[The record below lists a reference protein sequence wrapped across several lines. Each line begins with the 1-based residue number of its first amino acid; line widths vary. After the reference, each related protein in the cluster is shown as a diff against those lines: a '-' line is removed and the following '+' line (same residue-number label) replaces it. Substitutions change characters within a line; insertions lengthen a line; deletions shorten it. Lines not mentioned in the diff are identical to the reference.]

1 MSWQSGIIEMH
12 FKEIVS
18 LTEKVKRLSE
28 GLGRIGEETIPGAIA
43 AAKRG
48 WNSASGGKL
57 MERELKI
64 GRQISEE
71 SVALKRLAE
80 EMEKQAEEMYRAEQ
94 MNSQLAVTRIY

>member
-1 MSWQSGIIEMH
+1 MSWPSGTIEMH

-18 LTEKVKRLSE
+18 LSEKVKRLSE
-28 GLGRIGEETIPGAIA
+28 GLGGIGEETIPGAIA

-48 WNSASGGKL
+48 WNSASGRKL

-71 SVALKRLAE
+71 SAALRRLAE